1 MNRGAADVSFGMRT
15 RKLAIRTI
23 VFYVCVTTLIAL
35 SFGWQML
42 HGVCPVP

>member
-1 MNRGAADVSFGMRT
+1 MRA
-15 RKLAIRTI
+15 RKLTIPTI
-23 VFYVCVTTLIAL
+23 VFYASVIVLIAC